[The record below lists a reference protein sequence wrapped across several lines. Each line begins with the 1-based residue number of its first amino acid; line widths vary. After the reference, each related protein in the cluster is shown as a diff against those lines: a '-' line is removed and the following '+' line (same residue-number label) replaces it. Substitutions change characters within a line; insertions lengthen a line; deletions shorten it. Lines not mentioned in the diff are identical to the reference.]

1 MLILLCK
8 KCQLLDAT
16 DVLKGWCVY
25 CCLQQQIWKKKS
37 YYMIAVHSGFC
48 WHKVTN
54 VAATH
59 TDWVDSSKI
68 NHVTCFQYSTELF
81 FLIFLFLKV
90 NIILPSFTALIGLD
104 EYHSRSSVG
113 INCVW
118 DWKHDCCYSQCSVR
132 HLTDL
137 RSWLP
142 GWERDRSWAL
152 WILQQI

>member
-1 MLILLCK
+1 MPALGCNRCAQGMVCVLLFA
-8 KCQLLDAT
+8 AT
-16 DVLKGWCVY
+16 DLE
-25 CCLQQQIWKKKS
+25 KKELLHDCS
-37 YYMIAVHSGFC
+37 SFWFC
-48 WHKVTN
+48 WHKVMN
-54 VAATH
+54 VAATQ

-68 NHVTCFQYSTELF
+68 NCVTCFQYSTELF
-81 FLIFLFLKV
+81 FLFFLFLKV

-104 EYHSRSSVG
+104 EYHSWSSVG

-118 DWKHDCCYSQCSVR
+118 DWKHNCCYSQCSVR

-137 RSWLP
+137 WSWLP